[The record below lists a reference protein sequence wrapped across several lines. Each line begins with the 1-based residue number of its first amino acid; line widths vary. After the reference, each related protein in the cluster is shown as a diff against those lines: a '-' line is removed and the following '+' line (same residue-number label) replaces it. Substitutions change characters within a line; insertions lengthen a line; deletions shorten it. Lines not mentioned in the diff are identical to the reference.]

1 MPKSTFRCA
10 RCGRTF
16 SMAAHLARHQS
27 AAHGVGGRKKS
38 RPANGRKKRRGR
50 PPGRRSAA
58 QAGGMGGEM
67 TSRIISDMSSYLQD
81 LNARRE
87 AISEQIAGIENAMN
101 MLGGSR
107 MTIPGG
113 PAVGRRG
120 PGRPKGRR
128 GPGRPRGKRG
138 PGRPKGSRGREG
150 SLKPMIVQALRTSPG
165 PMSPGEIADAVI
177 KGGYQTKT
185 ANLTKAVSNALPD
198 IREARKVGRGQY
210 SA

>member
-1 MPKSTFRCA
+1 MPKSSHRCA

-27 AAHGVGGRKKS
+27 AAHGMGGRKK
-38 RPANGRKKRRGR
+38 GRAAKGMKKRRGR
-50 PPGRRSAA
+50 PPGRRVAA
-58 QAGGMGGEM
+58 RAGRISEGGEM
-67 TSRIISDMSSYLQD
+67 TSRIITEMSSYLDD

-87 AISEQIAGIENAMN
+87 AINEQIAGIENAMS
-101 MLGGSR
+101 MLGGGR
-107 MTIPGG
+107 MAVPSG

-120 PGRPKGRR
+120 PGRPRGRGGR
-128 GPGRPRGKRG
+128 GRGRRG

-150 SLKPMIVQALRTSPG
+150 SLKPMIVQALRSSPG
-165 PMSPGEIADAVI
+165 PLSPGEIADAVI

-185 ANLTKAVSNALPD
+185 SNLTKAVSNALPD
-198 IREARKVGRGQY
+198 IREVRKVGRGQY